1 MSILREQ
8 LRTSRGESARRGKA
22 LQLLQGIAVPAG
34 GVAAGPMA
42 PIPRAATSGA
52 SASATNE
59 LLEGAPGGGGCGVD
73 YEAVAS
79 AAAAAAAAATRAVD
93 AERAAREAVE
103 AKLRECRLGA
113 DRKTALVK

>member
-1 MSILREQ
+1 M
-8 LRTSRGESARRGKA
+8 
-22 LQLLQGIAVPAG
+22 QLLQGIAVPAG
-34 GVAAGPMA
+34 GVAAGAMA
-42 PIPRAATSGA
+42 SIPRAATSGA
-52 SASATNE
+52 FTSTTEE